1 MVKSSPPRL
10 RPSSYTDAELANEL
24 LSRAIDEFDSSAD
37 HMKRTPQRF
46 FDMLKDLTTPG
57 DVDLTVFNNKPKVD
71 EMIVVS
77 PISFFSLCAHHII
90 PFFGT
95 AHVAYVPGSKLIG
108 LSKIPRL
115 VRETSKGLHVQE
127 VLTWS
132 IAHMLD
138 EALEDPVGVA
148 VVMKAEHLCISMR
161 GVRAD
166 ESRAMTSTMQG
177 CFLDPKKKA
186 REEFLSL
193 VNGA

>member
-1 MVKSSPPRL
+1 LDIRL
-10 RPSSYTDAELANEL
+10 ERYQTNKRTDEDLASDL
-24 LSRAIDEFDSSAD
+24 LGRIIEEFDPESE
-37 HMKRTPQRF
+37 HMKGTAKRYV
-46 FDMLKDLTTPG
+46 DMLRELTTPG
-57 DVDLTVFNNKPKVD
+57 EVDLTVFNNKPKVD

-77 PISFFSLCAHHII
+77 PISFHSLCAHHII

-115 VRETSKGLHVQE
+115 VRETAKGLHVQE

-138 EALEDPVGVA
+138 EALEDPIGVA
-148 VVMKAEHLCISMR
+148 VVMHAEHMCMSMR

-166 ESRAMTSTMQG
+166 EARTITSTMQG
-177 CFLDPKKKA
+177 CFLDPEKHA
-186 REEFLSL
+186 RQEFLML